1 MEQIFESMEKMFQV
15 ANIVHGDFSEFN
27 ILYFQRRIWV
37 IDVSQVNWVLI
48 LFALFEVPEFSIFSN
63 FYTPRVVYIPM

>member
-27 ILYFQRRIWV
+27 ILYFQRRIWI
-37 IDVSQVNWVLI
+37 IDVSQVNRVFDFI
-48 LFALFEVPEFSIFSN
+48 SFPIVPH
-63 FYTPRVVYIPM
+63 IPGVSFISVII